1 MILDISEVELH
12 QLGPDRVRVSGA
24 KSKAMPDT
32 LKFLVGMDGGWLGE
46 GEISY
51 AGPNALARAKM
62 SAEIM
67 RERVDL
73 LHLDCDLY

>member
-24 KSKAMPDT
+24 KGKATPDT
-32 LKFLVGMDGGWLGE
+32 LKVLVDMDGGWLGE